1 MCMLCV
7 IAAWIQVSS
16 GNTPVTAVFRTNSGP
31 QYAGAVFA
39 ESGCWSM
46 LKGGLTVDSSGPA
59 ELYFEVIVLITSFNH
74 MFD

>member
-1 MCMLCV
+1 MLCV

-16 GNTPVTAVFRTNSGP
+16 GNTPVTAVFRTNSDP

-59 ELYFEVIVLITSFNH
+59 ELYFEVIVLITSFNN